1 MNKEELSKIL
11 GNLVV
16 VSEHGGVLIINSKF
30 FSPVDDEDY
39 VVGLKEEN
47 GEFILSDMGKTY
59 ARLLKR
65 GFELEDE
72 IKDYVKEVSEYFFV
86 TYSHKTKEFLIRA
99 KKENLIFAYTYLL
112 QSLIFVVNLDLQ
124 MEEIEDKE

>member
-99 KKENLIFAYTYLL
+99 KKENLILAYTYLL

>member
-86 TYSHKTKEFLIRA
+86 TYSHKTKEFLIHA
-99 KKENLIFAYTYLL
+99 KKENLILAYTYLL

>member
-16 VSEHGGVLIINSKF
+16 VSEYGGVLIINSKF

-99 KKENLIFAYTYLL
+99 KKENLILAYTYLL

>member
-65 GFELEDE
+65 GFELEEE

-99 KKENLIFAYTYLL
+99 KKENLILAYTYLL

>member
-1 MNKEELSKIL
+1 MNKEELSKIF

-16 VSEHGGVLIINSKF
+16 VSEHGGVLIINSNF

-99 KKENLIFAYTYLL
+99 KKENLILAYTYLL

>member
-1 MNKEELSKIL
+1 
-11 GNLVV
+11 
-16 VSEHGGVLIINSKF
+16 
-30 FSPVDDEDY
+30 
-39 VVGLKEEN
+39 
-47 GEFILSDMGKTY
+47 MGKTY

-99 KKENLIFAYTYLL
+99 KKENLILAYTYLL